1 MYLVT
6 CNPTLE
12 NPDHIQNSFSLPL
25 LCKSSATFC
34 SYTLCRVLS
43 PFRGLSVT
51 PWTAALHLPCPS
63 LSPRICSD
71 SRPFSQWWHP
81 TISTSVVPFS
91 SCPQSFLAS
100 SGLSQRVSSLHQV
113 AQVLELQ
120 HQSFQWIFGVD
131 FLYDWLVWSS
141 CCSRDFQESFPA
153 PQFESISS
161 LALSFLYGATLTSI
175 HEYMTIGKTIALT
188 IWIFVGKVMSLLSNI
203 LSRFVITVL
212 PRSKCL
218 LISWLQSLSALI
230 FGAQEN
236 EIWHCFHIFPIYMSW
251 SDRTGCHDLC
261 FLNIEF

>member
-1 MYLVT
+1 MNWPLCWHSIVAV
-6 CNPTLE
+6 
-12 NPDHIQNSFSLPL
+12 QSL
-25 LCKSSATFC
+25 SSV
-34 SYTLCRVLS
+34 R
-43 PFRGLSVT
+43 LSVT
-51 PWTAALHLPCPS
+51 PWTAALQLPCPS

-71 SRPFSQWWHP
+71 SCPFSQWWHP
-81 TISTSVVPFS
+81 TISTSVIPFS

-120 HQSFQWIFGVD
+120 HQSFQWIFGVY

-141 CCSRDFQESFPA
+141 CYSRDSQESFPA
-153 PQFESISS
+153 PRFESLSS

-188 IWIFVGKVMSLLSNI
+188 IWIFVGNVMSLLSNI
-203 LSRFVITVL
+203 LSRFVITIL

-230 FGAQEN
+230 LEPKKMKYDIVFTFSPSICHEVIGLDAMIFVFWMLSFN
-236 EIWHCFHIFPIYMSW
+236 PAFSLSSFTFIKRLLFTCFH
-251 SDRTGCHDLC
+251 
-261 FLNIEF
+261 